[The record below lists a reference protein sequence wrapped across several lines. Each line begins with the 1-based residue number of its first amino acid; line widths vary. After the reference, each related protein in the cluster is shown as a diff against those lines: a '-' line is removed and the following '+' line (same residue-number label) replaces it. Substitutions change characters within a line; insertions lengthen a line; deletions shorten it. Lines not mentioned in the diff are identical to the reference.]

1 MKNSKKNILKNKAFI
16 RSIIDNMI
24 PASSDKILPKASEA
38 INLNKFLFQLYLNKD
53 LKKKLDKII
62 YNFKD
67 KNLENSE
74 LGKIIAKS
82 KQIENDVGE
91 ILIQLYFSSRIV
103 KKQLNK
109 KLSKNYSKKR
119 YKNKDYSRLLK
130 LVKKSSSRYKHT

>member
-1 MKNSKKNILKNKAFI
+1 MKNSKKKLLNNKAFI

-24 PASSDKILPKASEA
+24 PASSDKILPKASEV
-38 INLNKFLFQLYLNKD
+38 INLNKFLFQLKLNKD

-74 LGKIIAKS
+74 LGKMIVKS

-119 YKNKDYSRLLK
+119 YKNKDYARLLK